1 MKILPVLDLLFPHC
15 TNGWQTQLQVCQPHY
30 HTLQNNIIICLPFD
44 MNFNFTLLSC
54 VAKGTKW
61 NFSIVPIIRLPEVNF
76 SSTIDQLSQTRE
88 KFGYILPIRQFST
101 LEHILLSQ
109 GPGRWYWYK
118 YKTFFAYLKEKSCK
132 THLKTTLLIYILLRE
147 KMTKRDYVQKILRW
161 LSWKT
166 NKQSYQHTWSRHL
179 IFSKQCQW
187 KIASSL

>member
-1 MKILPVLDLLFPHC
+1 
-15 TNGWQTQLQVCQPHY
+15 
-30 HTLQNNIIICLPFD
+30 

-109 GPGRWYWYK
+109 RPGRWYWYK

-132 THLKTTLLIYILLRE
+132 THLKTTLLIYILLGGEDDKERLCTEDTYHDDCHGKQINKVINTHDHGISYLVNNVNE
-147 KMTKRDYVQKILRW
+147 KLHHHYNFWQVCKVWFIW
-161 LSWKT
+161 
-166 NKQSYQHTWSRHL
+166 
-179 IFSKQCQW
+179 
-187 KIASSL
+187 

>member
-1 MKILPVLDLLFPHC
+1 
-15 TNGWQTQLQVCQPHY
+15 
-30 HTLQNNIIICLPFD
+30 

-109 GPGRWYWYK
+109 EPGGWYWYK
-118 YKTFFAYLKEKSCK
+118 YKTFFAYLKEKNCK
-132 THLKTTLLIYILLRE
+132 THLKNTFDIYFTWGRRWQRE
-147 KMTKRDYVQKILRW
+147 IMYRRYLPWW

>member
-1 MKILPVLDLLFPHC
+1 
-15 TNGWQTQLQVCQPHY
+15 
-30 HTLQNNIIICLPFD
+30 

-118 YKTFFAYLKEKSCK
+118 YKTFFAYLKEKNCK
-132 THLKTTLLIYILLRE
+132 THLKKHFWYIFYLGE
-147 KMTKRDYVQKILRW
+147 KMTKRDYVQKRYWDDCHGKQI
-161 LSWKT
+161 
-166 NKQSYQHTWSRHL
+166 NKVINTHDHGISYLVNNVNEKLHHHYNFWQVCKVWF
-179 IFSKQCQW
+179 IW
-187 KIASSL
+187 